1 MIDRTHGPE
10 HPTVGRRLASLSLG
24 LLAAVVFVAGFIELF
39 YALAFDDGY
48 EEVPTTTGE
57 RLPWLLLPILIMC
70 AAGWSIREAYRY
82 PTGRWSPQRYC
93 LGVVIAVLG
102 ATAWW
107 ALLVRL
113 RA

>member
-1 MIDRTHGPE
+1 LIDRTHGPE

-57 RLPWLLLPILIMC
+57 RLPWLLLPILVIC
-70 AAGWSIREAYRY
+70 TAGWSIREAYRCQ
-82 PTGRWSPQRYC
+82 TGAWSPQRYC
-93 LGVVIAVLG
+93 LGVVIAVLSG
-102 ATAWW
+102 AAWW
-107 ALLVRL
+107 AVLVLL